1 MFGFT
6 KSTDRLNEAHTLGL
20 GALQAFED
28 LASDLEAAAEMAEEH
43 GTETSVQALVLQQ
56 ESESAYS
63 AADRYAA
70 AAGRIRG
77 LVSA

>member
-1 MFGFT
+1 MFRT

-28 LASDLEAAAEMAEEH
+28 LATDLEAAAELAEEH
-43 GTETSVQALVLQQ
+43 GIESAAQARQL
-56 ESESAYS
+56 ESEASTAYS